1 MHLKPFCGF
10 ESLYW
15 LLQLRV
21 CEDCSA
27 YSGQEA
33 ADHQVSHIFQT
44 AAQKISFVNGWREIL
59 PDSHPTQIR
68 SLTALVRN
76 SLTDFFFEDLDDL
89 ILYTYAN
96 THFNHHTNIVDII
109 YIKYCCWLLFT
120 QFLMACR
127 STKIFVT
134 YEFWKEIWHIWA
146 FWHKNAGIED
156 LQKWCHNTQ

>member
-134 YEFWKEIWHIWA
+134 YEFWNEIWHI
-146 FWHKNAGIED
+146 
-156 LQKWCHNTQ
+156 